1 MSQTIHRID
10 RLTNWLLA
18 AIVII
23 PFVLSATALNDLAYQ
38 HGQRPSWL
46 YPIMVDGG
54 LIIFKLLVL
63 RAALRGQ
70 RDRYAWTMAVTATAI
85 SVGLNVHHAEANLT
99 ARLMAALPPLA
110 ILAAFVAVTR
120 RVEET
125 AVEEGHIAQRASLQT
140 ELHRL
145 AADLSARQQE
155 YGQTMAALQAN
166 YDQERTRLER
176 EIGRLTG
183 QIETL
188 RQQKAALQAD
198 KPNKLVD
205 KPDRPAATAVS
216 VNGHAPGQPA
226 TGQPATGQPATR
238 QPATRQPA
246 TGQPDLTARQQQIL
260 AMLRQDIGQADMAA
274 TLGVS
279 ERTVRREIGRLNGL
293 AHPTDAERPF

>member
-1 MSQTIHRID
+1 MNQTIHRID

-99 ARLMAALPPLA
+99 ARLMSALPPLA
-110 ILAAFVAVTR
+110 ILGAFVAVTR

-125 AVEEGHIAQRASLQT
+125 AVEEGHLAQRASLQT

-155 YGQTMAALQAN
+155 YGQTMTALQAN

-176 EIGRLTG
+176 ELGRLTG
-183 QIETL
+183 QVDML
-188 RQQKAALQAD
+188 RQQKATMFVDKPARPAD
-198 KPNKLVD
+198 KPAD
-205 KPDRPAATAVS
+205 KPDKPAATAMS
-216 VNGHAPGQPA
+216 A
-226 TGQPATGQPATR
+226 TGQPATGQP
-238 QPATRQPA
+238 
-246 TGQPDLTARQQQIL
+246 DLTTRQQQIL
-260 AMLRQDIGQADMAA
+260 DMLRQDIGQADMAA
-274 TLGVS
+274 ALGIS

-293 AHPTDAERPF
+293 ARPVGSERPF